1 MQEGQAAGRERENC
15 CIFFHK
21 FFFLFVPRVE
31 TGEEMLQISQQI
43 SQQLFMFGNGSS
55 CANNSF
61 TCTRTSARA
70 HARVPRCMQG
80 PILRQRGESIESAA

>member
-1 MQEGQAAGRERENC
+1 MIQ
-15 CIFFHK
+15 
-21 FFFLFVPRVE
+21 L
-31 TGEEMLQISQQI
+31 SQQI

-70 HARVPRCMQG
+70 HARVPRCMKG
-80 PILRQRGESIESAA
+80 PICVYHDACKDLFGEKGTEH